1 MKKEI
6 NVEAT
11 MENLDTVLGFIEE
24 NLELAKCPMKIAM
37 KMTVCVEELFV
48 NIANYAYDGLVGPC
62 SISFEVCDNTLDKA
76 IITLS
81 DQGKAFNPLEKEDP
95 DTTLSAD
102 EREIGGLGIFMVKNI
117 VDKIYYERK
126 GENNTIIMEKTW
138 KI

>member
-48 NIANYAYDGLVGPC
+48 NIANYAYDGLVGP
-62 SISFEVCDNTLDKA
+62 LDKA

-102 EREIGGLGIFMVKNI
+102 ERKIGGLGIFMVKNI